1 MRNTTLTGGC
11 SSWKSSPARTIHR
24 LSYHCEV
31 QYESV
36 SIITFNLSLWLAADQ
51 EWTIEEVGYCDVS
64 YSRRQRIRR
73 HSFMTGV
80 GRSSSLTIPAG
91 PRLSQKV
98 PCCLI
103 LARVLSPVQ
112 SWICSAV
119 AFLSDRLV
127 VGGRCFI
134 RGFYYVFHRGPT
146 VSHSPRS
153 DVNRMSQFGG
163 WTSCKSS
170 KHEDCWIVKMSNKL

>member
-1 MRNTTLTGGC
+1 MQWEIRLWRVAAWAEREALQTN
-11 SSWKSSPARTIHR
+11 HR

-36 SIITFNLSLWLAADQ
+36 SIITFNLSLWLAVDQ
-51 EWTIEEVGYCDVS
+51 EWTTEGIGYCDVS

-73 HSFMTGV
+73 HSFLTGV

-98 PCCLI
+98 PYCLI
-103 LARVLSPVQ
+103 LARVLSPVR
-112 SWICSAV
+112 SWICSIV

-127 VGGRCFI
+127 VGGSCFI
-134 RGFYYVFHRGPT
+134 RGFYYVFHEEPT
-146 VSHSPRS
+146 VSHSLRCS
-153 DVNRMSQFGG
+153 KQISQLQRM
-163 WTSCKSS
+163 K
-170 KHEDCWIVKMSNKL
+170 VL